1 MEYNTL
7 SLNITIIII
16 VITAVLSIAGFSN
29 QKVIDDLIFYPPAIS
44 KRKQWYR
51 FITCGFIH
59 ADVFHLL
66 FNMYAFWAFGRAV
79 EDAFQALFGDNGKM
93 MFIVLY
99 LSSLIVCLLPSYL
112 KNTDN
117 YYYKSLGASGAVG
130 AVIFVFIA
138 LSPMSKI
145 GLIIVPGV
153 GVPAFIFAILYLV
166 ITAYLDKR
174 GGGNINHSAHL
185 WGSVYGLVF
194 IALACYF
201 MTDYP
206 LIENFVQQVKEW
218 FSGFGR

>member
-7 SLNITIIII
+7 SLSITIIII
-16 VITAVLSIAGFSN
+16 IITGVLSIAGFSN
-29 QKVIDDLIFYPPAIS
+29 QKVIDDLIFYPPAITR
-44 KRKQWYR
+44 RKQWYR

-79 EDAFQALFGDNGKM
+79 EEAFQLLFGDKATLM
-93 MFIVLY
+93 YIVLY
-99 LSSLIVCLLPSYL
+99 LSALIICLLPSYL

-138 LSPMSKI
+138 LSPMSEI
-145 GLIIVPGV
+145 GLIILPGV
-153 GVPAFIFAILYLV
+153 GVPAFIFAIIYLA

-185 WGSVYGLVF
+185 WGSLYGLVF
-194 IALACYF
+194 ITAACYL
-201 MTDYP
+201 MSDYP
-206 LIENFVQQVKEW
+206 LIERFVEQVQEW
-218 FSGFGR
+218 FRRF